1 MTAYEEE
8 NKSLREEVHR
18 LSRKESELLN
28 KQYDLERKIEI
39 LERMDSNKV
48 MCPTVTPA
56 EFAELLKREIL
67 RAISKFTRS
76 FDGEMNLNV
85 YKDENQYGFRFE
97 FEHL

>member
-1 MTAYEEE
+1 
-8 NKSLREEVHR
+8 
-18 LSRKESELLN
+18 
-28 KQYDLERKIEI
+28 
-39 LERMDSNKV
+39 